1 MEYSLSNHAKERYA
15 ERIMNRDNITD
26 IRKYISDHDEDIE
39 ERVNK
44 LIEFGKMIYT
54 GPLGNKNYVE
64 VYIKDLW
71 VILVGPT
78 KKVVITLYKI
88 DFGDDEFNDFFVKR
102 MTAKIDDV
110 HKAID
115 ISSKEAEDDIEAY
128 QDIIRTNNDEISFLK
143 KQIANLEEMN
153 EGYRI
158 LIKNA
163 STDKENK
170 ERELRRLVEQLIL
183 KKEF

>member
-1 MEYSLSNHAKERYA
+1 MKHTISNHAKERYA

-71 VILVGPT
+71 VVLVGPT

-102 MTAKIDDV
+102 MMAKIEEV

-115 ISSKEAEDDIEAY
+115 TATKGAEDDIVSY
-128 QDIIRTNNDEISFLK
+128 QDTIRVNDEEISYLK

-158 LIKNA
+158 LIRNA